1 MKKKHKTAEKKP
13 NPTILDLVTHLVE
26 IAKSQQAGQ
35 LSMAS
40 TLAPICTKSPKVVVP
55 EQMEAD
61 SSLAG
66 ELTKLVQ
73 LSQSNLTNLVELEKT
88 INL

>member
-1 MKKKHKTAEKKP
+1 MKKKIKTTEHKP
-13 NPTILDLVTHLVE
+13 NLTILEMVSRLLE
-26 IAKSQQAGQ
+26 IAKAQQAVQ

-73 LSQSNLTNLVELEKT
+73 LSQLNLTNLVDLEKT